1 MGMAETIA
9 LVTGASRGLGAAV
22 AEHLGK
28 PGTHIISLARTV
40 GALEELDDR
49 IAANGGSAS
58 LAVVDI
64 AKAEPLRELCAAIF
78 ERWGRIDLLI
88 HGAIHAPPL
97 SPTAQSDRSDL
108 KQALRTNVLAT
119 SELIVCCEPLLKQS
133 RGAIAVFFDDPRAGE
148 RFFSGYGSSKAAQL
162 ALARSWQAETRN
174 TGPSVRI
181 FRPNPMRTS
190 VRRKFYPGESG
201 AGLADPSAE
210 AKRLISELQAE
221 FPDRTL

>member
-1 MGMAETIA
+1 MAETIA

-28 PGTHIISLARTV
+28 PGTHVISLARTV

-49 IAANGGSAS
+49 IVANGGSTS

-64 AKAEPLRELCAAIF
+64 ANSEQLRRLCAAIF

-88 HGAIHAPPL
+88 HAAIHAPPL
-97 SPTAQSDRSDL
+97 SPAAQSDQSDL
-108 KQALRTNVLAT
+108 QKALQTNVMAT

-133 RGAIAVFFDDPRAGE
+133 QGAIAVFFDDPRAGE
-148 RFFSGYGSSKAAQL
+148 RFFAGYGSSKAAQL

-174 TGPSVRI
+174 TGPSVHI
-181 FRPNPMRTS
+181 FEPNRMRTS
-190 VRRKFYPGESG
+190 VRRIFYPGECE

-221 FPDRTL
+221 FPNRSL